1 MPRAARQG
9 RNTAIPSSYKD
20 QGPGNYELFYVYF
33 SGETD
38 SSFSFSID
46 YPSPGSAVHRKHRFH
61 SNPKD
66 YIFLTLSQASQSWCS
81 Q

>member
-9 RNTAIPSSYKD
+9 RNAAIPSSYKD

-38 SSFSFSID
+38 SSFSFSVDQLPPPPIC
-46 YPSPGSAVHRKHRFH
+46 S
-61 SNPKD
+61 
-66 YIFLTLSQASQSWCS
+66 SQKTQISF
-81 Q
+81 